1 MSLQQLNRA
10 RTLAIHSRVP
20 QLLPSALG
28 VSCFIIMMINKNRLL
43 APVRVQKL
51 VQFRGAA
58 GGEAGDFAKLR
69 FAQRRQ

>member
-1 MSLQQLNRA
+1 MLIVGILSLQELTREPA
-10 RTLAIHSRVP
+10 PP
-20 QLLPSALG
+20 QLG